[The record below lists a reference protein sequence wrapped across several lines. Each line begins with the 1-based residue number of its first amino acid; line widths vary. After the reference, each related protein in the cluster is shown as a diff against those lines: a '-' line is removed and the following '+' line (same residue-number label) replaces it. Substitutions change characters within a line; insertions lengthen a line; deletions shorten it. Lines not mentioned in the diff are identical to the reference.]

1 MAASNDSTR
10 LTSTTSRVFGEW
22 YFIDGVPASLEDG
35 EMLVARG
42 LPHGDYWV
50 ASDFVRKLRAITAI
64 EPRRYITFT
73 KLGPHGGRK
82 RHA

>member
-22 YFIDGVPASLEDG
+22 YFINGVPASLEDA

-42 LPHGDYWV
+42 LPYGDYWV
-50 ASDFVRKLRAITAI
+50 ASDFVRKLRTITEIKPQRQIAI
-64 EPRRYITFT
+64 
-73 KLGPHGGRK
+73 H
-82 RHA
+82 

>member
-1 MAASNDSTR
+1 MASNDLTR
-10 LTSTTSRVFGEW
+10 LTSTASGLSAGW
-22 YFIDGVPASLEDG
+22 YFINGAPLSLEDA
-35 EMLVARG
+35 EVLAVRG
-42 LPHGDYWV
+42 LPNGDYRV